1 MHGTI
6 KKMLEVIKGEKIVL
20 SIIRGDANVGLSY
33 AYLGY
38 VLIL

>member
-1 MHGTI
+1 MDGTI
-6 KKMLEVIKGEKIVL
+6 KKMLEVKGGKIVL